1 MNTQVCKLSLNY
13 IVLSSTPIWN
23 MHRLFGR
30 YHDLVKDRAAIE
42 KVQHFA
48 LRICLKDWSL
58 DYDEALD
65 RAHLPSL
72 VTRRD
77 RAGLCYMYNIVHS
90 SIDFESAPV
99 EPRTVSSF
107 TRHSNSY
114 QLQQFS
120 CHSKLNAFF
129 ELLP

>member
-1 MNTQVCKLSLNY
+1 MNTQVRKLSLNY

-65 RAHLPSL
+65 
-72 VTRRD
+72 
-77 RAGLCYMYNIVHS
+77 
-90 SIDFESAPV
+90 
-99 EPRTVSSF
+99 
-107 TRHSNSY
+107 
-114 QLQQFS
+114 
-120 CHSKLNAFF
+120 
-129 ELLP
+129 